1 MIALIGLG
9 VKPLDIVAFHGRAH
23 YCTLAGGALTLAKVA
38 GRDAH
43 RRKPAVGV
51 EMATALGARQQ
62 VADCHAGSTGPV
74 ENKNVPGFHF
84 RLHGVAAGWHPVSR
98 AGVAAERA
106 VKLA

>member
-9 VKPLDIVAFHGRAH
+9 VKPLDIVAFHGRAR